1 MTFFITALSVEQ
13 DLTFEKKILS
23 IGLQAI
29 LKISKITFFKIP
41 KRNKLRQSIVFL

>member
-13 DLTFEKKILS
+13 DLAFEKSNPFHWPSNNIKNKL
-23 IGLQAI
+23 
-29 LKISKITFFKIP
+29 ITFFKIP